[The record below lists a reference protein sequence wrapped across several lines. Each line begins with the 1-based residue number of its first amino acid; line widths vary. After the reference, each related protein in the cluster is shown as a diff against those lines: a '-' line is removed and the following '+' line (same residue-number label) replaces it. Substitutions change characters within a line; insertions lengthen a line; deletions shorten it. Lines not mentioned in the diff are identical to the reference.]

1 MILWSRSS
9 PDWLNPPLPKFWEGW
24 HAICLSDR
32 KFDLVRRGALRDAI
46 EDHWRPT
53 VSKQSK
59 TKKAANTDRVG
70 TIYRAL
76 RRAIIEQALEPGAKL
91 PEDAIGERFGA
102 SRTIVRHA
110 LGQLAAEGLV
120 ELRRNRGAAVATP
133 SWDQA
138 RDIFDARIAMER
150 LVMQRLAGNLTRP
163 QIDQLKSHVDEEER
177 ARGRDEP
184 LSIRLATEF
193 HIVLAEMTGSV
204 VLERYVSE
212 TSSRCGLILALYS
225 RPHSSECAVS
235 EHREIIDALVKG
247 DAARAIAVMDQHL
260 EAVASRALI
269 VARPNKG
276 RDIKDILAGYV
287 NGEDKAKNG
296 TRR

>member
-1 MILWSRSS
+1 M
-9 PDWLNPPLPKFWEGW
+9 PKQ
-24 HAICLSDR
+24 I
-32 KFDLVRRGALRDAI
+32 K
-46 EDHWRPT
+46 P
-53 VSKQSK
+53 SKSVQ
-59 TKKAANTDRVG
+59 TDRVDA
-70 TIYRAL
+70 IYRAL

-138 RDIFDARIAMER
+138 RDIFDVRIAMER
-150 LVMQRLAGNLTRP
+150 LVMQRLAGKLTRA
-163 QIDQLKSHVDEEER
+163 QIDQLKSHVAEEER

-193 HIVLAEMTGSV
+193 HIVLAEMTGSA

-287 NGEDKAKNG
+287 SGDEKAKNG
-296 TRR
+296 ARR